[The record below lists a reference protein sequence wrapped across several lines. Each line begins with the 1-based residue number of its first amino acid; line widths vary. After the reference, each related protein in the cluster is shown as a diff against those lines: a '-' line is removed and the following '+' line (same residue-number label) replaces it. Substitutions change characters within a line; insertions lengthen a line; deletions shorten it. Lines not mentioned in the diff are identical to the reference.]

1 VKMKSFMVVVVLAVV
16 AVVLAAAERR
26 YHGARSPSVEESNY
40 ELFRHMGPDTRIVNL
55 PGGQNARDEYR
66 FSKLRDRLR
75 AKAGVN
81 QIRRRR
87 AASTRQA
94 LDDEDED

>member
-1 VKMKSFMVVVVLAVV
+1 MKMKSFMVVVVLAVV

-26 YHGARSPSVEESNY
+26 HHGAGSPSVEESNY
-40 ELFRHMGPDTRIVNL
+40 QLFRHMRPDTRIVNQ
-55 PGGQNARDEYR
+55 PGGQSARDDYR
-66 FSKLRDRLR
+66 FSKLQDRLR

-87 AASTRQA
+87 AASTRQV
-94 LDDEDED
+94 LDDEDEN